1 MSPTT
6 VKQIT
11 LPNGDVVPVV
21 SAEFAR
27 ETPETKRLRTSAAK
41 AGANAVAKAFAK
53 GIPVTVMRN
62 GVLIQI
68 NPDRSETV
76 LEALS

>member
-1 MSPTT
+1 MSPTAI
-6 VKQIT
+6 KQIT
-11 LPNGDVVPVV
+11 LPNGEVVPVV

-41 AGANAVAKAFAK
+41 AGANAVTKALAK
-53 GIPVTVMRN
+53 GIPVTVMRD
-62 GVLIQI
+62 GILIQI

-76 LEALS
+76 IEALS

>member
-41 AGANAVAKAFAK
+41 AGANAVE
-53 GIPVTVMRN
+53 G
-62 GVLIQI
+62 
-68 NPDRSETV
+68 NPGYSHT
-76 LEALS
+76 